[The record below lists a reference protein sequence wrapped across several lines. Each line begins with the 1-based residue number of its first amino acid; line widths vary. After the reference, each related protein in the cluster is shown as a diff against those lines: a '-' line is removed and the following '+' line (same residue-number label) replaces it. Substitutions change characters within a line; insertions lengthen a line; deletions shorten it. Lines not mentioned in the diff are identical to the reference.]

1 MKNIFKKRAKKQDAP
16 LQFNLNGNPIR
27 DCEDPDTCYIET
39 HDGLRLVFRK
49 GEYVGWYTTEL
60 AEPLN

>member
-1 MKNIFKKRAKKQDAP
+1 MKNPFKKSRPA
-16 LQFNLNGNPIR
+16 QFELNGKVFHS
-27 DCEDPDTCYIET
+27 CEDPDACYVET
-39 HDGLRLVFRK
+39 PDGLRLVFRK